1 MTKRS
6 LRTILNP
13 YTRPIPSKEPGPS
26 PRHDTSIPVSEIW
39 SAKASMS
46 RTGKSSAGSNRSS
59 SGHKTWPG
67 HYQESVLNLT
77 SIDFV
82 FWHQPEQS
90 SSYVLPPASCPT
102 ISKAFGGASAGVR
115 VGLTLAVL
123 TAVVLTG
130 PSCGGPK
137 PQVTAA
143 SPPTPV
149 GVVKAIQMDVPVHA
163 EWVAT
168 LEGYVNAQIQ
178 PQVTGY
184 LISQNYKE
192 GSYVHKGDVLFEI
205 DPRPF
210 QAALDQ
216 AKGQLAQ
223 ARAQLY
229 LADVNV
235 KRDTPLVKE
244 QAIAQSQLDT
254 ETAAQMQAQAA
265 IQAAEAAVEQ
275 ARLNLEFTNVRSL
288 VDGIAGIATS
298 QMGNLV
304 SPGTVLTT
312 VSKVDPIRVY
322 LPISEQEYLQFTSKR
337 LKKSSSSDLLRASDS
352 PALDLILS
360 DGSAYP
366 HKGQVIFT
374 DRQVD
379 PQTGTI
385 RVVAAFPN
393 PGNVLRPGQFGRVRA
408 LLNVRRGAVLVPQ
421 RCVTELQGTYE
432 VAVVAAQN
440 SISIR
445 KVKVGDRVGSWWV
458 IDEGLA
464 PGEEVVSNGTSKV
477 RDGMPVT
484 PTVEN
489 PDPEGTR

>member
-1 MTKRS
+1 M
-6 LRTILNP
+6 
-13 YTRPIPSKEPGPS
+13 
-26 PRHDTSIPVSEIW
+26 
-39 SAKASMS
+39 
-46 RTGKSSAGSNRSS
+46 
-59 SGHKTWPG
+59 
-67 HYQESVLNLT
+67 

-82 FWHQPEQS
+82 SWRQREEPGS
-90 SSYVLPPASCPT
+90 RVPPPAYSPA
-102 ISKAFGGASAGVR
+102 ISEVPGGLPAGVR
-115 VGLTLAVL
+115 VVLILAALTATVL
-123 TAVVLTG
+123 TS

-137 PQVTAA
+137 PQAA
-143 SPPTPV
+143 GSGPVAPV
-149 GVVKAIQMDVPVHA
+149 GVVKTSQMDVPVHA

-168 LEGYVNAQIQ
+168 LDGYVNAQIQ
-178 PQVTGY
+178 PEVSGY

-244 QAIAQSQLDT
+244 RAIAQSQLDT
-254 ETAAQMQAQAA
+254 ETAAQMQARAA

-275 ARLNLEFTNVRSL
+275 AQLNLGFTKVLSL
-288 VDGIAGIATS
+288 VDGIAGIATT

-304 SPGTVLTT
+304 SPATVLTM
-312 VSKVDPIRVY
+312 VSQLDPIKVY
-322 LPISEQEYLQFTSKR
+322 FPISEQEYLQFTSKL
-337 LKKSSSSDLLRASDS
+337 LKKSSASGLLRSSDSR
-352 PALDLILS
+352 ALDLILS
-360 DGSAYP
+360 DGSNYP

-385 RVVAAFPN
+385 RVVGAFPN
-393 PGNVLRPGQFGRVRA
+393 PGNILRPGQFARVRA
-408 LLNVRRGAVLVPQ
+408 LLGVRQGAVLVPQ

-432 VAVVAAQN
+432 VAVVTAQN

-445 KVKVGDRVGSWWV
+445 KVKVGDRVGSLWV
-458 IDEGLA
+458 IDDGLA
-464 PGEEVVSNGTSKV
+464 PGEEVVSDGTSKV
-477 RDGMPVT
+477 RDGMPVKPTLET
-484 PTVEN
+484 PQ
-489 PDPEGTR
+489 PEGNR

>member
-1 MTKRS
+1 
-6 LRTILNP
+6 
-13 YTRPIPSKEPGPS
+13 
-26 PRHDTSIPVSEIW
+26 
-39 SAKASMS
+39 
-46 RTGKSSAGSNRSS
+46 
-59 SGHKTWPG
+59 
-67 HYQESVLNLT
+67 VLNLM

-82 FWHQPEQS
+82 FWRQPEQS
-90 SSYVLPPASCPT
+90 SSRVVPPAFCPT

-115 VGLTLAVL
+115 VGLILAAL

-137 PQVTAA
+137 PQAAAA

-178 PQVTGY
+178 PQVSGY

-192 GSYVHKGDVLFEI
+192 GSYVHKGEVLFEI

-244 QAIAQSQLDT
+244 RAIAQSQLDT

-275 ARLNLEFTNVRSL
+275 AQLNLGFTSVRSL
-288 VDGIAGIATS
+288 VDGIAGIATT

-304 SPGTVLTT
+304 GPATVLTT
-312 VSKVDPIRVY
+312 VSKVDPIKVY
-322 LPISEQEYLQFTSKR
+322 FPISEQEYLQFTSK
-337 LKKSSSSDLLRASDS
+337 LLEKTWASELLRASDS
-352 PALDLILS
+352 RVLDLILS
-360 DGSAYP
+360 DGSTYSR
-366 HKGQVIFT
+366 KGQVIFT

-385 RVVAAFPN
+385 RVVGAFPN
-393 PGNVLRPGQFGRVRA
+393 PGNILRPGQFGRVRA
-408 LLNVRRGAVLVPQ
+408 LVGVRRGAVLVPQ

-432 VAVVAAQN
+432 VAVVTAQN
-440 SISIR
+440 SISLR
-445 KVKVGDRVGSWWV
+445 KVKVGDRVGLLWV

-464 PGEEVVSNGTSKV
+464 PGEEVVSAGTSKV
-477 RDGMPVT
+477 REGMMVS
-484 PTVEN
+484 PTVET
-489 PDPEGTR
+489 PQPEGNR

>member
-1 MTKRS
+1 M
-6 LRTILNP
+6 
-13 YTRPIPSKEPGPS
+13 
-26 PRHDTSIPVSEIW
+26 
-39 SAKASMS
+39 
-46 RTGKSSAGSNRSS
+46 
-59 SGHKTWPG
+59 
-67 HYQESVLNLT
+67 
-77 SIDFV
+77 
-82 FWHQPEQS
+82 
-90 SSYVLPPASCPT
+90 
-102 ISKAFGGASAGVR
+102 
-115 VGLTLAVL
+115 
-123 TAVVLTG
+123 
-130 PSCGGPK
+130 
-137 PQVTAA
+137 
-143 SPPTPV
+143 PV

-178 PQVTGY
+178 PQVSGY
-184 LISQNYKE
+184 LISQDYKE
-192 GSYVHKGDVLFEI
+192 GSYVHKGDVLFQI

-210 QAALDQ
+210 QAVLDQ

-244 QAIAQSQLDT
+244 RAIAQSQLDT

-275 ARLNLEFTNVRSL
+275 AQLNLEFTRVRSL
-288 VDGIAGIATS
+288 VDGIAGIATT

-304 SPGTVLTT
+304 SPTAVLTT
-312 VSKVDPIRVY
+312 VSQLDPIKVY
-322 LPISEQEYLQFTSKR
+322 FPISEQEYLQFTSK
-337 LKKSSSSDLLRASDS
+337 LQKNSASDLLHPSDAR
-352 PALDLILS
+352 ALDLILA
-360 DGSAYP
+360 DGSLYP

-393 PGNVLRPGQFGRVRA
+393 PGNILRPGQFGRVRA
-408 LLNVRRGAVLVPQ
+408 RLGMRQGAVLVPQ

-432 VAVVAAQN
+432 VAVVTAQN

-445 KVKVGDRVGSWWV
+445 KVRVGDRVGSLWV
-458 IDEGLA
+458 IDQGLA
-464 PGEEVVSNGTSKV
+464 PGEEVVSDGTSKV
-477 RDGMPVT
+477 RDGMPVK
-484 PTVEN
+484 PALEA
-489 PDPEGTR
+489 PPPEGSR

>member
-1 MTKRS
+1 MRID
-6 LRTILNP
+6 L
-13 YTRPIPSKEPGPS
+13 
-26 PRHDTSIPVSEIW
+26 VSW
-39 SAKASMS
+39 
-46 RTGKSSAGSNRSS
+46 R
-59 SGHKTWPG
+59 
-67 HYQESVLNLT
+67 
-77 SIDFV
+77 
-82 FWHQPEQS
+82 QPKQS
-90 SSYVLPPASCPT
+90 SPPVLSPAACPAMVARTSVVEVRGSY
-102 ISKAFGGASAGVR
+102 GGAPAGVR
-115 VGLTLAVL
+115 AGLLLAAL

-130 PSCGGPK
+130 PSCGGQK
-137 PQVTAA
+137 PSSAPSV
-143 SPPTPV
+143 PPTPV
-149 GVVKAIQMDVPVHA
+149 AVVKAIQMDVPVHA

-168 LEGYVNAQIQ
+168 LDGYVNAQIQ
-178 PQVTGY
+178 PQVSGY
-184 LISQNYKE
+184 LISQNYQE
-192 GSYVHKGDVLFEI
+192 GSYVHKGEVLFEI

-210 QAALDQ
+210 QAVLDQ

-223 ARAQLY
+223 AQAQLY

-244 QAIAQSQLDT
+244 RAIAQSQLDT

-275 ARLNLEFTNVRSL
+275 AQLNLGFTSVRSL
-288 VDGIAGIATS
+288 VDGIAGIATT

-304 SPGTVLTT
+304 SPSTVLTT
-312 VSKVDPIRVY
+312 VSQLDPIKVY
-322 LPISEQEYLQFTSKR
+322 FPISEQEYLQFTSKL

-352 PALDLILS
+352 RVLELVLA
-360 DGSAYP
+360 DGSTYP
-366 HKGQVIFT
+366 RKGQVIFT

-393 PGNVLRPGQFGRVRA
+393 PGNILRPGQFGRVRA
-408 LLNVRRGAVLVPQ
+408 LLGVRQGAVLVPQ
-421 RCVTELQGTYE
+421 RAVTELQGTYE

-464 PGEEVVSNGTSKV
+464 PGEEVVSEGTSKV
-477 RDGMPVT
+477 REGMAVT
-484 PTVEN
+484 PTLET
-489 PDPEGTR
+489 PGPEGNR

>member
-1 MTKRS
+1 
-6 LRTILNP
+6 
-13 YTRPIPSKEPGPS
+13 
-26 PRHDTSIPVSEIW
+26 
-39 SAKASMS
+39 
-46 RTGKSSAGSNRSS
+46 
-59 SGHKTWPG
+59 
-67 HYQESVLNLT
+67 VLNLMST
-77 SIDFV
+77 DTDFV
-82 FWHQPEQS
+82 FWREPEQS
-90 SSYVLPPASCPT
+90 SSRVLPPASCPT
-102 ISKAFGGASAGVR
+102 IPKAFGGASAGVH
-115 VGLTLAVL
+115 VGLILAVL

-130 PSCGGPK
+130 TSCGGPK
-137 PQVTAA
+137 PQVATA

-149 GVVKAIQMDVPVHA
+149 GVVKAIQKDVPVHA

-178 PQVTGY
+178 PQVSGY

-244 QAIAQSQLDT
+244 RAIAQSQLDT

-275 ARLNLEFTNVRSL
+275 AQLNLEFTSVRSL

-322 LPISEQEYLQFTSKR
+322 LPISEQEYLQFTSKL
-337 LKKSSSSDLLRASDS
+337 LKNSSSSDLLRASDS

-408 LLNVRRGAVLVPQ
+408 LLGVRRGAVLVPQ

-445 KVKVGDRVGSWWV
+445 KVKVGDRVGSLWV

-464 PGEEVVSNGTSKV
+464 PGEEVVSDGTSKV
-477 RDGMPVT
+477 RDGMSVT
-484 PTVEN
+484 PTVETS
-489 PDPEGTR
+489 DPEGTR

>member
-1 MTKRS
+1 
-6 LRTILNP
+6 
-13 YTRPIPSKEPGPS
+13 
-26 PRHDTSIPVSEIW
+26 
-39 SAKASMS
+39 MS
-46 RTGKSSAGSNRSS
+46 
-59 SGHKTWPG
+59 
-67 HYQESVLNLT
+67 
-77 SIDFV
+77 
-82 FWHQPEQS
+82 
-90 SSYVLPPASCPT
+90 
-102 ISKAFGGASAGVR
+102 
-115 VGLTLAVL
+115 
-123 TAVVLTG
+123 
-130 PSCGGPK
+130 
-137 PQVTAA
+137 
-143 SPPTPV
+143 V

-178 PQVTGY
+178 PQVSGY

-210 QAALDQ
+210 QAVLDQ

-244 QAIAQSQLDT
+244 RAIAQSQLDT

-275 ARLNLEFTNVRSL
+275 AQLNLGFTSVRSL
-288 VDGIAGIATS
+288 VDGIAGIATT

-304 SPGTVLTT
+304 SPTAVLTT
-312 VSKVDPIRVY
+312 VSQVDPIKVY
-322 LPISEQEYLQFTSKR
+322 FPISEQEYLQFTSKL
-337 LKKSSSSDLLRASDS
+337 LKKTSDSDLLRASDS
-352 PALDLILS
+352 RALDLILS
-360 DGSAYP
+360 DGSTYP
-366 HKGQVIFT
+366 RKGQVIFT

-385 RVVAAFPN
+385 RVVGAFPN
-393 PGNVLRPGQFGRVRA
+393 PGNILRPGQFGRVRA
-408 LLNVRRGAVLVPQ
+408 LVGVRQGAVLVPQ

-432 VAVVAAQN
+432 VAAVAAQN

-445 KVKVGDRVGSWWV
+445 KVKVGDRVGTLWV
-458 IDEGLA
+458 IDDGLA
-464 PGEEVVSNGTSKV
+464 AGEEVVTDGTSKV
-477 RDGMPVT
+477 RDGMLVT
-484 PTVEN
+484 PMVET
-489 PDPEGTR
+489 PVPEGSR